1 MPHEKADPWSLESL
15 GTLSMAEVIRLQEL
29 LSRELR
35 RRFEKEL
42 ALVFSDVVG
51 STDHFARFGD
61 EAGRRLQQR
70 HFDLLGPPVLAGGG
84 RIVETGGD
92 GAFIVFPS
100 VEAAARALIELE
112 QAILRDNL
120 MTAQQQQLR
129 VRVGLHWG
137 QVLSDETH
145 VTGDSVNL
153 AARITASAAA
163 GEIRITREAYQEL
176 PNTLRLQSRP
186 LGPLELK
193 GIPRLVTAF
202 SLDWRDHDA
211 FPDAVRIRETGEE
224 IQLPNQDTIRFGRL
238 KESDG
243 VPANDVVLLLPD
255 ETATRKIS
263 RWHFELRRHPDA
275 FVLRSVSEQP
285 TEIDGVPL
293 AKGAEVPI
301 RPGSV
306 VRVGQVVTL
315 EFIGGPASSA
325 RDAED
330 ATLGNL

>member
-1 MPHEKADPWSLESL
+1 MPSEKPESWPL
-15 GTLSMAEVIRLQEL
+15 QSVEALSMAEIIRLQEL

-35 RRFEKEL
+35 RRFEQDL

-70 HFDLLGPPVLAGGG
+70 HFDLLGQPVLAGGG

-100 VEAAARALIELE
+100 VEAAARAVIDLE
-112 QAILRDNL
+112 QGIARDNL
-120 MTAQQQQLR
+120 MTGPQQQLR
-129 VRVGLHWG
+129 IRVGMHWG
-137 QVLSDETH
+137 TVLRDERY

-153 AARITASAAA
+153 AARVTQSAAP
-163 GEIRITREAYQEL
+163 GEIRITKEAFAQL
-176 PNTLRLQSRP
+176 PNTLRLQARP

-202 SLDWRDHDA
+202 ALDWRDHEL

-224 IQLPNQDTIRFGRL
+224 LPLPNQDTIRFGRL
-238 KESDG
+238 READG
-243 VPANDVVLLLPD
+243 LPANDIVLLLPD

-263 RWHFELRRHPDA
+263 RWHFELRRHPQA
-275 FVLRSVSEQP
+275 FVLRSLSEQP

-293 AKGAEVPI
+293 VRGGEAPI

-306 VRVGQVVTL
+306 VRVGQVLTL
-315 EFIGGPASSA
+315 EFIGCPPPSA
-325 RDAED
+325 LGAED
-330 ATLGNL
+330 ATIGSP